1 MRFKNK
7 KGISPLIATVLIIGF
22 TIVLAAL
29 VITWGTKLFKST
41 VEQTGKT
48 AEYSRICSTSVN
60 IEYTA
65 SVSGSDTKIVA
76 SNKASQGV
84 EGFLFVAKNSDGT
97 NATAFL
103 AADQTNPQ
111 LASVRVGATGTVNPL
126 DGLGPFATKTYTLSS
141 VATPTYSQVEA
152 RAIIKAGSDYQVCT
166 NEETVNIA

>member
-97 NATAFL
+97 TATAFF
-103 AADQTNPQ
+103 AAAANPQ
-111 LASVRVGATGTVNPL
+111 LASVSAGATGTVTPL
-126 DGLGPFATKTYTLSS
+126 DGLGPFATKTYILS
-141 VATPTYSQVEA
+141 
-152 RAIIKAGSDYQVCT
+152 
-166 NEETVNIA
+166 